1 MSNIMALNLDFLSNL
16 NIEKSKVMSVV
27 ILLMVMSIVVA
38 GIFLVA
44 YLWSAKSG
52 QFDDPDANANRILH
66 DTELVNKAK
75 STGA

>member
-1 MSNIMALNLDFLSNL
+1 MALNLDFLSNL

>member
-16 NIEKSKVMSVV
+16 NIEKSRVMSVV

>member
-1 MSNIMALNLDFLSNL
+1 
-16 NIEKSKVMSVV
+16 MSVV